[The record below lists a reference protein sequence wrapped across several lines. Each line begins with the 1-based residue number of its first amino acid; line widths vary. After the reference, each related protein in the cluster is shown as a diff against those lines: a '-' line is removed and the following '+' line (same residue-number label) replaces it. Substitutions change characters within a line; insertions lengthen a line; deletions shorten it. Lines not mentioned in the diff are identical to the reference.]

1 MMNNINNFQEFLNNL
16 ELSQV
21 QLIDRKHVNLKM
33 KL

>member
-1 MMNNINNFQEFLNNL
+1 MNNINNFQEFLNNL